1 MRRLIVIPLVLL
13 WLAGA
18 CGGGFSEAKAKDQIR
33 TTWAVFYNGKD
44 QNLPRKESLVEDGP
58 QLHASLVKLLANPL
72 AKQVTVRVDNVRL
85 LSHTKATV
93 DYTALLNGKALKLP
107 GGKPLTVPAGV
118 AVFVDGKWKVA
129 VSTFCQVLG
138 LAAIADPTLHA
149 PTLCSK

>member
-1 MRRLIVIPLVLL
+1 MRRLIAIYLVLL
-13 WLAGA
+13 GLAGA
-18 CGGGFSEAKAKDQIR
+18 CGGGFSETKAKVQIR
-33 TTWAVFYNGKD
+33 TTWEVFYNGKD
-44 QNLPRKESLVEDGP
+44 QNLPRKEALVQDGP

-72 AKQVTVRVDNVRL
+72 AKQVTARVDNVQL

-93 DYTALLNGKALKLP
+93 DYTPLLNGKVVKLP

-149 PTLCSK
+149 PSLCGK